1 MVIFGIKKMVLGYL
15 TSVVWVGVEDEVPEA
30 AVVEVVV
37 VATVM
42 PMKIR

>member
-1 MVIFGIKKMVLGYL
+1 MYL
-15 TSVVWVGVEDEVPEA
+15 RWVGVGDEVAEA
-30 AVVEVVV
+30 AVVAEVAVVEVVV